1 LGHAE
6 LVGGFET
13 EVAVD
18 DLPVAADQQRDLE
31 AEFLDGGDHAVDRLI
46 VVAGVTGVGT
56 KLGDVPIFDGW
67 RRLDHGD
74 VLRPG
79 WRQSAQGGR
88 GKLTGR
94 ARLWAP
100 ALDVRARELREQSS
114 RHRR

>member
-1 LGHAE
+1 LGHAG

-46 VVAGVTGVGT
+46 VVAGVTSVGT

-67 RRLDHGD
+67 HRLDHGD

-79 WRQSAQGGR
+79 
-88 GKLTGR
+88 
-94 ARLWAP
+94 
-100 ALDVRARELREQSS
+100 
-114 RHRR
+114 